1 MAGGTGT
8 QACTRAV
15 PGADNAFT
23 KRERTGMSDPSMHSS
38 HPESAWR
45 EVARAPVQKRTAA
58 DRLTD
63 FLEIYGSLDEES
75 AREQASRC
83 VQCPDPPCVT
93 ACPFGNL
100 IPEWLALTAEGH
112 FLEAAAIL
120 HGTSPLAE
128 ICLRVCP
135 ADKLCEGNCI
145 LNGKAEPVSVWA
157 IEQFLNEYA
166 VAHDDCESVIAP
178 LNGLRVAVLG
188 SGPGGLTC
196 AEILSRRGYGV
207 TVFDWRLVPGGL
219 LVSGTPAFRV
229 EKTIVK
235 RRVEIL
241 ERRGVTFRLGVPL
254 ATALHEARE
263 HERFHAVFL
272 GFGARKAR
280 ELSIPGSDLHG
291 VAQAL
296 SFLVQSDGQV
306 APGTPRIN
314 VTDQR
319 VVVIGGGDMAMDCLR
334 TALRTGAREVTCV
347 YRRDEA
353 NLPCAS
359 GEYQNA
365 CEEGVQF
372 VFLASPTAFLGND
385 HGRVTGLRLLRT
397 RLGEPE
403 ADGRPGFTIC
413 PGTGF
418 DLITDW
424 IFLALGFD
432 PEPLP
437 RETLFASLATNPHQ
451 GVQVDDNQ
459 MTSVRGVF
467 AGGDLVRGPSTVLQ
481 VVRDAR
487 KAAEGIHRFLGH
499 GSEVP

>member
-1 MAGGTGT
+1 
-8 QACTRAV
+8 
-15 PGADNAFT
+15 
-23 KRERTGMSDPSMHSS
+23 MSDSSMHSS

-45 EVARAPVQKRTAA
+45 EVARAPVRKRTAV
-58 DRLTD
+58 DRLAD
-63 FLEIYGSLDEES
+63 FLEIYGALDEQG

-83 VQCPDPPCVT
+83 IQCPDPSCVT

-135 ADKLCEGNCI
+135 ADRLCEGSCI

-166 VAHDDCESVIAP
+166 SAHGENEGVIAP
-178 LNGLRVAVLG
+178 TNGLRVAVLG

-196 AEILSRRGYGV
+196 ADILSRRGYAV

-235 RRVEIL
+235 RRIEIL

-254 ATALHEARE
+254 TTALHQARE
-263 HERFHAVFL
+263 SDQFDAMFL

-280 ELSIPGSDLHG
+280 ELYIPGRELHG

-296 SFLVQSDGQV
+296 SFLVQTDGEV
-306 APGTPRIN
+306 APGTPRIH

-319 VVVIGGGDMAMDCLR
+319 VVVVGGGDMAMDCLR

-347 YRRDEA
+347 YRRDQA
-353 NLPCAS
+353 SLPCAP
-359 GEYQNA
+359 GEYENA
-365 CEEGVQF
+365 CEEGVRF
-372 VFLASPTAFLGND
+372 VFLASPTAVLGNA
-385 HGRVTGLRLLRT
+385 HGQVTGLRLLRT
-397 RLGEPE
+397 RLGEPD
-403 ADGRPGFTIC
+403 ADGRPSFTIF
-413 PGTGF
+413 PGTDF
-418 DLITDW
+418 DIMADW

-437 RETLFASLATNPHQ
+437 GETLFASLATNPQ
-451 GVQVDDNQ
+451 AGIQIDDHQ
-459 MTSVRGVF
+459 MTSLPGVF

-487 KAAEGIHRFLGH
+487 KAAEGIHRFLGR
-499 GSEVP
+499 GSHAP

>member
-1 MAGGTGT
+1 MDDAGTKSG
-8 QACTRAV
+8 V
-15 PGADNAFT
+15 VFT
-23 KRERTGMSDPSMHSS
+23 ERDGSDMSDLSMHSS

-45 EVARAPVQKRTAA
+45 EVPRAPVQKRTAA
-58 DRLTD
+58 DRLAD
-63 FLEIYGSLDEES
+63 FLEIYGALDEES
-75 AREQASRC
+75 ARAQASRC
-83 VQCPDPPCVT
+83 IQCPDPSCVT

-135 ADKLCEGNCI
+135 ADRLCEGSCI

-166 VAHDDCESVIAP
+166 VAHGGSEGVMAP
-178 LNGLRVAVLG
+178 NNGLRVAVLG

-196 AEILSRRGYGV
+196 ADILSRRGYSV

-219 LVSGTPAFRV
+219 LVSGTPTFRV

-235 RRVEIL
+235 RRIEIL
-241 ERRGVTFRLGVPL
+241 ERRGVIFRLGVPL
-254 ATALHEARE
+254 TTALHQAGDRDQ
-263 HERFHAVFL
+263 FDAIFL

-280 ELSIPGSDLHG
+280 ELSIPGHELHG

-296 SFLVQSDGQV
+296 SFLVQTDGEV
-306 APGTPRIN
+306 ASGTPRIR
-314 VTDQR
+314 VTGQR

-334 TALRTGAREVTCV
+334 TALRSGARAVTCV

-353 NLPCAS
+353 SLPCAP
-359 GEYQNA
+359 GEYRNA

-372 VFLASPTAFLGND
+372 IFLASPTTILGD
-385 HGRVTGLRLLRT
+385 DQGQVTGLRLLRT
-397 RLGEPE
+397 RLGEPD
-403 ADGRPGFTIC
+403 ADGRPGFSIC
-413 PGTGF
+413 PGTDF
-418 DLITDW
+418 DLKAGW
-424 IFLALGFD
+424 VFFALGFD

-437 RETLFASLATNPHQ
+437 RENLFTSLATSPQQ
-451 GVQVDDNQ
+451 GIQVDANQ

-487 KAAEGIHRFLGH
+487 RAAEGIHRFLGQKS
-499 GSEVP
+499 GIS

>member
-1 MAGGTGT
+1 
-8 QACTRAV
+8 
-15 PGADNAFT
+15 
-23 KRERTGMSDPSMHSS
+23 MSDSSIHSPHS
-38 HPESAWR
+38 ESAWR

-58 DRLTD
+58 DRLAD
-63 FLEIYGSLDEES
+63 FLEIYGALDEEA

-83 VQCPDPPCVT
+83 VQCPDPSCVA

-135 ADKLCEGNCI
+135 ADRLCEGSCI
-145 LNGKAEPVSVWA
+145 LNGKAEPVSIWA

-166 VAHDDCESVIAP
+166 VAHDKSEGVIAP
-178 LNGLRVAVLG
+178 ANGLRVAVLG
-188 SGPGGLTC
+188 SGPGGLSC
-196 AEILSRRGYGV
+196 ADILSRRGYAV

-235 RRVEIL
+235 RRIEIL

-254 ATALHEARE
+254 PTALQLAGDRDQ
-263 HERFHAVFL
+263 FDAIFL

-280 ELSIPGSDLHG
+280 ALSIPGHELHG

-296 SFLVQSDGQV
+296 SFLVQTDGEMGY
-306 APGTPRIN
+306 GTPRIE
-314 VTDQR
+314 VADQR

-334 TALRTGAREVTCV
+334 TALRSGAREVTCV

-353 NLPCAS
+353 SLPCAS
-359 GEYQNA
+359 SEYQNA

-372 VFLASPTAFLGND
+372 VFLASPAAILGND
-385 HGRVTGLRLLRT
+385 QGRVTGLRLLRT
-397 RLGEPE
+397 RLGVPDEN
-403 ADGRPGFTIC
+403 GRPGFAIC

-418 DLITDW
+418 DIMADW

-437 RETLFASLATNPHQ
+437 GETLFASLATNPQQ
-451 GVQVDDNQ
+451 GILVDDNH

-499 GSEVP
+499 GSDVP